1 MENKQ
6 KTPFTSL
13 QALLRSKLPFVDH
26 LLVLAVKGFPH
37 GRVPDS
43 LQPVDPGA
51 EMLLLRSAE
60 RLLRRAPLEQGDKV
74 DDDAVVEALG
84 HQHRRAD
91 LLENLE
97 ELPGNVGGRRRVAAR
112 GRGELLQIVV
122 GRAGIDRVLSERISI
137 TFKATMAL

>member
-1 MENKQ
+1 M
-6 KTPFTSL
+6 
-13 QALLRSKLPFVDH
+13 DH
-26 LLVLAVKGFPH
+26 LLVLVVEGFPH
-37 GRVPDS
+37 GRVPDG

-91 LLENLE
+91 LLEYLE

-122 GRAGIDRVLSERISI
+122 GRAGIDGVLSGKNIL
-137 TFKATMAL
+137 TLNATIIHQEDKLLLYRHEQEGGTVF